1 MTAAASTSTATEPRT
16 AKTLPTGTRHLLMV
30 AFGGPEAGCCKTFE
44 TCPGEAYC
52 FVSGIFGHN
61 EARKKRIDEVT
72 QHYRDLGG
80 FSKFNDLTRN
90 QARAL
95 EKELA
100 RRGYPFSVRVGFHHW
115 APYARHTIAEM
126 KQDGVKD
133 FMVLVMAPHQ
143 STVSWDHYLR
153 IVGEGVQ
160 QAGEGAPTVSAVI
173 DPWWNKAGF
182 VGAIA
187 ARIRDAAAASRI
199 PLNDK
204 STGVLLTAHAIPQ
217 AVARSSAY
225 CQQFEETAAL
235 VAKSLGVANA
245 KIAYQSQPGDS
256 KIPWTSP
263 SIEKALEELKHVGVK
278 NVVAAAIGFLCD
290 NVEVLHDLGV
300 EGADEAKKLGLN
312 FVRAESVHDH
322 PEFIGMLADQV
333 LAKTGG

>member
-1 MTAAASTSTATEPRT
+1 MNAATQTDSSIRRNVMPS
-16 AKTLPTGTRHLLMV
+16 GTRTLLMV
-30 AFGGPEAGCCKTFE
+30 AFGGPEPGCCKHFE
-44 TCPGEAYC
+44 DCPGEAYC

-61 EARKKRIDEVT
+61 DARKKRIDEVT

-80 FSKFNDLTRN
+80 FSRFNDYTRD

-100 RRGYPFSVRVGFHHW
+100 RRGHPFSVRVGFHHW
-115 APYARHTIAEM
+115 APFARNTIAQM
-126 KQDGVKD
+126 RDDGVGE
-133 FMVLVMAPHQ
+133 FMVLIMAPHQ

-160 QAGEGAPTVSAVI
+160 QAGERAPKVSSVV
-173 DPWWNKAGF
+173 DPWWNTPGF
-182 VGAIA
+182 VNAIA
-187 ARIRDAAAASRI
+187 DRIRTAAGA
-199 PLNDK
+199 NDI
-204 STGVLLTAHAIPQ
+204 STGDPATGILLTAHAIPQ

-235 VAKSLGVANA
+235 VAKALGTDRF

-256 KIPWTSP
+256 NIPWTSP
-263 SIEKALEELKHVGVK
+263 SIEQALGAFKAEGKRSI
-278 NVVAAAIGFLCD
+278 VAAAIGFLCD

-300 EGADEAKKLGLN
+300 EGAHEAGKLGLG

-322 PEFIGMLADQV
+322 PEFISMLADRV
-333 LAKTGG
+333 LARVQ